1 MADMAKNFEPKEA
14 ESRIFQN
21 WIDKKYFNGDVDKTK
36 EPFSIIMPPPN
47 ITGQL
52 HMGHALDA
60 TYQDILVRAKRM
72 QGFNTLWLPGTDHAS
87 ISTEVKILERMATEG
102 ITKED
107 ITRDEFLERAWAWKD
122 EFGSRI
128 VEQIKRIGCSC
139 DYDKERFTMDEGNN
153 KAVTDVF
160 VKLYEKGYIYRGEK
174 LINWCPHC
182 KTTISDAEVDHEDVN
197 GAFYHMTYK
206 VKETGEMLEFATTR
220 PETLLGDTA
229 IAVHPDDEKYKH
241 LVGKTVVVPI
251 VNREIPIIADEYVEM
266 DFGTGVVK
274 ITPAH
279 DPNDFEVGSRHNLP
293 IINVM
298 NDDGTMN
305 ENAGDEYNGL
315 DRYEARKK
323 IVEDFEKIGQF
334 VKKKE
339 MVHAVGKHE
348 RCKTVIEPLIK
359 LQWFVKMEDLAKPAL
374 EALYSKELKFVPDRF
389 SKIYENWLTNIRDW
403 CISRQLWWGHRIP
416 VYYCTK
422 CDSFEVAHSDTD
434 LKCSKCGC
442 TDLVQDPD
450 TLDTWFSSALW
461 PFTTMGWPEKTEM
474 LEHFYPTNV
483 LVTGYDIIFFWVV
496 RMVFSGIEHMGEI
509 PFNDVLIHGLVRD
522 ENGLK
527 MSKSLGNG
535 IDPLEIIDNYGAD
548 VLRATLITGCSAGND
563 TRFIPSKLDA
573 NRNFVNKLWNASK
586 FVLMNLE
593 GETLSNDVELTPADK
608 WITSKVNDLAV
619 EVKDNL
625 DKYELGLALGKV
637 LDFIWDEYCDWYI
650 EMVKPRLYNKE
661 DNTRMAALVTLKDV
675 LTKAVKLLHP
685 FMPFVTEE
693 IFSYIQDDEETIML
707 ATFPTYS
714 EDDNYQKEVSEI
726 ELFKNAIK
734 GIRNVRSTMN
744 VPPSKKASVF
754 VVTEDT
760 FVKEAFENGLVFF
773 KTLSY
778 ASDVVIQKDNS
789 GIDDSAVS
797 VVIDKGTIYIPF
809 NELVDIEK
817 EIERLQGEKKK
828 LEGEVLRVDKKL
840 SNENFV
846 AKAPEKVITEE
857 KSKKEKYEN
866 MLKVVVEQLSKLQ
879 S

>member
-1 MADMAKNFEPKEA
+1 MAEMNKNFEPKEA
-14 ESRIFQN
+14 EERIFQN
-21 WIDKKYFNGDVDKTK
+21 WISKKYFNGDVDKSK
-36 EPFSIIMPPPN
+36 KPFSIIQPPPN

-52 HMGHALDA
+52 HMGHALDN
-60 TYQDILVRAKRM
+60 TYQDILVRSKRM
-72 QGFNTLWLPGTDHAS
+72 QGYNVLWLPGTDHAS
-87 ISTEVKILERMATEG
+87 ISTEVKIVEKMAKEG
-102 ITKED
+102 LSKND
-107 ITRDEFLERAWAWKD
+107 ITREEFLERAWKWKD
-122 EFGSRI
+122 EYGSRI
-128 VEQIKRIGCSC
+128 VEQVKRLGCSC
-139 DYDKERFTMDEGNN
+139 DYDRERFTMDEGNN
-153 KAVTDVF
+153 KAVTEVF
-160 VKLYEKGYIYRGEK
+160 IKLFEKGYIYRGEK

-206 VKETGEMLEFATTR
+206 VTETGEMLEFATTR

-229 IAVHPDDEKYKH
+229 IAVHPEDERYKH
-241 LVGKTVVVPI
+241 LVGKTVMIPI

-279 DPNDFEVGSRHNLP
+279 DPNDFEVGARHNLQ

-305 ENAGDEYNGL
+305 ENAGIEYCGL

-323 IVEDFEKIGQF
+323 IIADFEKIGQF
-334 VKKKE
+334 VLKKDI
-339 MVHAVGKHE
+339 VHAVGKHE

-359 LQWFVKMEDLAKPAL
+359 LQWFVKMEELAKPAL
-374 EALYSKELKFVPDRF
+374 EVYANNKLKFIPDRF
-389 SKIYENWLTNIRDW
+389 GKVYENWLTNIHDW

-416 VYYCTK
+416 VYYCLDCNEFEASRDEVCK
-422 CDSFEVAHSDTD
+422 C
-434 LKCSKCGC
+434 KKCGS
-442 TDLVQDPD
+442 TNIKQDED

-461 PFTTMGWPEKTEM
+461 PFTTMGWPEKTDV

-496 RMVFSGIEHMGEI
+496 RMVFSGLEHMGEI

-535 IDPLEIIDNYGAD
+535 IDPLEIIDQYGTD

-593 GETLSNDVELTPADK
+593 GEDLNKAYELTTPDK
-608 WITSKVNDLAV
+608 WIISKLNDV
-619 EVKDNL
+619 SKEVTENL
-625 DKYELGLALGKV
+625 NKYELGLALSKV

-650 EMVKPRLYNKE
+650 EMVKPRLYDKE
-661 DNTRMAALVTLKDV
+661 NNTRIAALVTLKEV
-675 LTKAVKLLHP
+675 LIGGIKLLHP

-693 IFSYIQDDEETIML
+693 LFSYLQDEEETIML
-707 ATFPTYS
+707 SSFPEY
-714 EDDNYQKEVSEI
+714 KEENNFVIEKQEI
-726 ELFKNAIK
+726 ELFKDAIK

-744 VPPSKKASVF
+744 VPPSKKATVYI
-754 VVTEDT
+754 VTENT
-760 FVKEAFENGLVFF
+760 FVEESFKNNVVFF

-778 ASDVVIQKDNS
+778 ASDVFVQNNKD

-797 VVIDKGTIYIPF
+797 VVIENGTIYIPF

-817 EIERLQGEKKK
+817 EIERLKGEKKK
-828 LEGEVLRVDKKL
+828 LEGEVERVDKKL
-840 SNENFV
+840 SNESFV
-846 AKAPEKVITEE
+846 SKAPANVIEEE
-857 KSKKEKYEN
+857 KAKKEKYEN
-866 MLKVVVEQLSKLQ
+866 MLNTILQQLEKFTK
-879 S
+879 

>member
-1 MADMAKNFEPKEA
+1 MAEMAKNFEPKEA
-14 ESRIFQN
+14 EARIFNN
-21 WIDKKYFNGDVDKTK
+21 WLEKKYFNGDVDKTK

-60 TYQDILVRAKRM
+60 TYQDILIRAKRM
-72 QGFNTLWLPGTDHAS
+72 QGYNALWLPGTDHAS
-87 ISTEVKILERMATEG
+87 ISTEVKILERMAEEG

-107 ITRDEFLERAWAWKD
+107 ITRDEFMERAWAWKD

-128 VEQIKRIGCSC
+128 IEQIKSIGCSC

-206 VKETGEMLEFATTR
+206 VVETGDMLEFATTR

-241 LVGKTVVVPI
+241 LVGKTVLVPI

-279 DPNDFEVGSRHNLP
+279 DPNDFEVGARHNLP

-305 ENAGDEYNGL
+305 ENAGSEYNGL
-315 DRYEARKK
+315 DRYDARKK

-334 VKKKE
+334 VKKKD

-374 EALYSKELKFVPDRF
+374 EALYSKDLKFVPDRF
-389 SKIYENWLTNIRDW
+389 SKIYENWLANIRDW

-422 CDSFEVAHSDTD
+422 CDSFEVAHNDEN
-434 LKCSKCGC
+434 LKCSKCGS
-442 TDLVQDPD
+442 TELVQDED

-461 PFTTMGWPEKTEM
+461 PFTTMGWPEKTDM
-474 LEHFYPTNV
+474 LDHFYPTNV

-535 IDPLEIIDNYGAD
+535 IDPLEIIENYGAD

-563 TRFIPSKLDA
+563 TRFIPSKLEA
-573 NRNFVNKLWNASK
+573 NRNFVNKLWNATK

-593 GETLSNDVELTPADK
+593 GEDLTKEVELTPADK
-608 WITSKVNDLAV
+608 WITSKVNDVAK

-650 EMVKPRLYNKE
+650 EMVKPRLYNKDDE
-661 DNTRMAALVTLKDV
+661 TRLAALVTLKDV
-675 LTKAVKLLHP
+675 LTKAIKLLHP

-693 IFSYIQDDEETIML
+693 IFSYIQNEEETIML
-707 ATFPTYS
+707 ADFPLYN
-714 EDDNYQKEVSEI
+714 EKDNYTKEVSEI

-734 GIRNVRSTMN
+734 GIRNARSTMN

-754 VVTEDT
+754 VVTEDS

-778 ASDVVIQKDNS
+778 ASDVVIQNDTT
-789 GIDDSAVS
+789 GIDDSAIS

-809 NELVDIEK
+809 NELVDIEQ

-840 SNENFV
+840 GNENFV
-846 AKAPEKVITEE
+846 SKAPEKVINEE
-857 KSKKEKYEN
+857 KAKKEKYEN
-866 MLKVVVEQLSKLQ
+866 MLKVVLEQLEKLQ
-879 S
+879 G